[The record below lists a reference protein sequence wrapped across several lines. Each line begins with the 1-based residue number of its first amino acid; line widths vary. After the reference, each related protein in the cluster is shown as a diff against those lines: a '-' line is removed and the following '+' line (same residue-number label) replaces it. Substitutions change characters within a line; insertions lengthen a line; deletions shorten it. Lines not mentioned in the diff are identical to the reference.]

1 MPRPLSTAAETRKP
15 PTEDLLSSGSF
26 FPLLLAVSLVTY
38 LWIPLSWDWFPEA
51 QGRPMATIILLFIAS
66 QAHVGASFYFY
77 TDGDMRSF
85 MLRQRPKRFLA
96 GVLGIIVAYPAASL
110 LVSRIPEG
118 ELQLSLAFLLISF
131 YSAWQV
137 HHYSRQS
144 RGILSFLGKA
154 ESAPLS
160 PTESRALSLT
170 ALAGIV
176 GVLGFS
182 YPAARHLQT
191 VVGFL
196 PTVSLGLMAAGWLVW
211 FASLIRERPQHSWRR
226 HLAMALTLAFFFP
239 LYFFDD
245 IFPAFFSFATAHGL
259 QYFVFM
265 GMVSRPRS
273 RAATS
278 LGHSEAPQPG
288 TRLQKWRPAITM
300 VACGILIGAL
310 ILTVPLAVGL
320 GIVMAHFVLDAGVWK
335 LSEPFQRNY
344 MAERFPFLR

>member
-1 MPRPLSTAAETRKP
+1 MATV
-15 PTEDLLSSGSF
+15 
-26 FPLLLAVSLVTY
+26 LLLFV
-38 LWIPLSWDWFPEA
+38 
-51 QGRPMATIILLFIAS
+51 AS

-85 MLRQRPKRFLA
+85 MLRQRPRRFLA
-96 GVLGIIVAYPAASL
+96 GVLGIIVAYPAAWML
-110 LVSRIPEG
+110 INRIPEG
-118 ELQLSLAFLLISF
+118 ELRLSLVFLLISF

-160 PTESRALSLT
+160 PAESRALSLT

-182 YPAARHLQT
+182 EPAAHHLQT
-191 VVGFL
+191 IVEFL

-226 HLAMALTLAFFFP
+226 QLAMALTLAFFFP

-265 GMVSRPRS
+265 GMVSRPRPQEGEGF
-273 RAATS
+273 
-278 LGHSEAPQPG
+278 GHPVDPQPTG
-288 TRLQKWRPAITM
+288 RIKRWRPAITM
-300 VACGILIGAL
+300 VACGVLIGGL
-310 ILTVPLAVGL
+310 ILLVPLAVGL
-320 GIVMAHFVLDAGVWK
+320 SIVMAHFVLDAGVWK
-335 LSEPFQRNY
+335 LSEPFQRTY